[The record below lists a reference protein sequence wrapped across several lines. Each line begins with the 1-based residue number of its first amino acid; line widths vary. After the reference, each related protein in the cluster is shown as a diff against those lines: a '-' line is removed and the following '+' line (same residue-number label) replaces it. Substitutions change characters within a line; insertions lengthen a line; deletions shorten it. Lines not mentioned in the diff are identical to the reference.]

1 MNKKIKNAI
10 GLAYLAS
17 LVFSMGCI
25 FAPEKYGN
33 WLNKFF
39 RGLTGKEF
47 NDWLKNLT

>member
-17 LVFSMGCI
+17 LLFSMGCI

-33 WLNKFF
+33 WLNKFTK
-39 RGLTGKEF
+39 GLTGRSF
-47 NDWLKNLT
+47 NEWFEKMT